1 VAEALHGMWNEVLGV
16 EIRLLNMEWKVF
28 LSTIAKGDFTL
39 ARAGWIGD
47 YVDPNTFLHMW
58 RTEEGLNMT
67 GWTNKHY
74 DQALENAQKTDVV
87 SDRWKYFQT
96 CEDLLAEEVPI
107 LPLYFYV
114 HLTLRHPTVR
124 GWHPTLL
131 DHHPYKYVYLSREES
146 P

>member
-1 VAEALHGMWNEVLGV
+1 M

-28 LSTIAKGDFTL
+28 LSTVAKGDFSL

-47 YVDPNTFLHMW
+47 YPDPHTFLHMW
-58 RTEEGLNMT
+58 KSDEGLNMT
-67 GWTNKHY
+67 GWENPSY
-74 DQALENAQKTDVV
+74 DLALRKSEVSGSRKERWACFQA
-87 SDRWKYFQT
+87 
-96 CEDLLAEEVPI
+96 CEDLLAEELPV

-114 HLTLRHPTVR
+114 HLTLRHPSVR

-131 DHHPYKYVYLSREES
+131 DHHPYKYVHLQREGI